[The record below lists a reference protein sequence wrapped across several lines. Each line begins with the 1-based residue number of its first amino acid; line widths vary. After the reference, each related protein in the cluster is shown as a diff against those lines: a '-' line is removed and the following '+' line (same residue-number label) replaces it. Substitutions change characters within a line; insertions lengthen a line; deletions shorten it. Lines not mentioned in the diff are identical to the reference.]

1 MSDNQNE
8 FLNRKRQKKI
18 EEIKKNMKIL
28 EPIFNNQAVKEVFK
42 GLENFKLEEFSKF
55 FQSLSNKEF
64 KSISTHKQSY
74 KVPIKLENLKFNPLQ
89 YDIDNS
95 NKPTIDNINKFV
107 IKNMGITTID
117 LNKKMNIE
125 NENKK
130 VNNNELINYDEFF
143 ELIRTN
149 IKNMISNNSTIN
161 YKSMKHIIKL
171 YTTFIH
177 MYGKIFDQDD
187 RILLGMVKDIF
198 QNSEENFNL
207 LCIYWLYSEYLLC
220 SKKVEFLRYDTLLN
234 EILVILNKEITHTDV
249 NLYTKLIS
257 NIPRYNIQFI
267 KYIVE
272 FNKNYIIQ
280 HFEELKTKSENK
292 VPIIEQ
298 LPYLN
303 SMRKIYIDIVKYEKI
318 SENDRERNRE
328 NFMEYLLDNFLEMTR
343 NDNYD
348 FNKRAIEFIIVN
360 IYTIGSFEENKI
372 KEFALNGLKDL
383 LLIKDI
389 ESEKAK
395 NDNLIKQKFP
405 LYLFV
410 CNIDPEVLYSSKNY
424 CLPNI
429 YSEAANIVRE
439 TLNQYLSQLL
449 AKINK
454 FNAVQ
459 LVNQCDEK
467 SEEIVLNVIE
477 IIYNNKNNLNEEK
490 LNDDKLNDDKL
501 YRSISKYYLD
511 LFPNLIQG
519 VISFSTKI
527 PLNDFFTDYN
537 FVLKKIQ
544 NSLNDT
550 SENNLNS
557 KILNKL
563 NNNDNNNDS
572 IKIFF
577 GDNSVNCKN
586 KIIFYIIYYYLKIK
600 EFFKDIINLFLNY
613 YIKIILDLKNKD
625 EELKKELFNFSQ
637 VCISNISVIDC
648 LESFNEI
655 FNFCK
660 NLPDEEK
667 QFIQNMIY
675 DLIIT
680 ILNGKINSKNSS
692 IEFNSVTF
700 DKLIEMMKKHD
711 IKFLIENFIP
721 KLDNKIKE
729 ELRAKD
735 LILFGDI

>member
-8 FLNRKRQKKI
+8 FLNRKRIEKKI
-18 EEIKKNMKIL
+18 EEIKKNMIKL
-28 EPIFNNQAVKEVFK
+28 EPIFNNQSVKEVFK

-64 KSISTHKQSY
+64 KSLSTHKQSS
-74 KVPIKLENLKFNPLQ
+74 KVPIKLENLKFNPFQ
-89 YDIDNS
+89 YDVDNS
-95 NKPTIDNINKFV
+95 NKPTIDNINNIV

-117 LNKKMNIE
+117 LKEKMNIE

-130 VNNNELINYDEFF
+130 VNSNELISFDEFF
-143 ELIRTN
+143 ELIRSN
-149 IKNMISNNSTIN
+149 IKNMISNNSSIN
-161 YKSMKHIIKL
+161 YKNMKHIIKL

-177 MYGKIFDQDD
+177 MNGKIFDQDD
-187 RILLGMVKDIF
+187 KILLGMVKDIS
-198 QNSEENFNL
+198 QNSEENFNS

-234 EILVILNKEITHTDV
+234 EILVLLSKEISHSDV

-267 KYIVE
+267 KYIIK
-272 FNKNYIIQ
+272 FNENYIIK

-303 SMRKIYIDIVKYEKI
+303 PMRKIYIDIVKYEKI
-318 SENDRERNRE
+318 SQNDRERNRE
-328 NFMEYLLDNFLEMTR
+328 IFMKLLLDNFLEMTR

-348 FNKRAIEFIIVN
+348 FNKRAIEFIILN
-360 IYTIGSFEENKI
+360 IYSIGSFEENKI
-372 KEFALNGLKDL
+372 KEFALDGLKDL
-383 LLIKDI
+383 LSIKDI

-410 CNIDPEVLYSSKNY
+410 CNIDPKVLYSSKNC

-439 TLNQYLSQLL
+439 TLNQYLPQLL

-459 LVNQCDEK
+459 LVSQCDEK

-477 IIYNNKNNLNEEK
+477 IIYNNKDNLNDE
-490 LNDDKLNDDKL
+490 KLNDDKL

-511 LFPNLIQG
+511 SFPNLIQG
-519 VISFSTKI
+519 VISFSNKI

-544 NSLNDT
+544 NSLKDT

-557 KILNKL
+557 QILNKL
-563 NNNDNNNDS
+563 NNSDNNNDS
-572 IKIFF
+572 IINIF
-577 GDNSVNCKN
+577 GENSINCKN
-586 KIIFYIIYYYLKIK
+586 KIIFYIIYYYLEIK

-625 EELKKELFNFSQ
+625 EELKNEIWNFGQ
-637 VCISNISVIDC
+637 VCIYKIRIVDF

-660 NLPDEEK
+660 NLPDDDK
-667 QFIQNMIY
+667 QFIQNLIY

-680 ILNGKINSKNSS
+680 ILNSKINLEKSS

-700 DKLIEMMKKHD
+700 DKLIEIMKKQD
-711 IKFLIENFIP
+711 MKFLKENFIP
-721 KLDNKIKE
+721 KLDNKIKD
-729 ELRAKD
+729 ELRSKD
-735 LILFGDI
+735 LILFADI

>member
-8 FLNRKRQKKI
+8 FLNRKRLEKKI
-18 EEIKKNMKIL
+18 EEIKKNMIKL

-64 KSISTHKQSY
+64 KSLSTHKQSS
-74 KVPIKLENLKFNPLQ
+74 KVPIKLENLNFNPFQ
-89 YDIDNS
+89 YDVDNS
-95 NKPTIDNINKFV
+95 NKPTIDNINNIV

-117 LNKKMNIE
+117 LNEKMNID

-130 VNNNELINYDEFF
+130 VNNNELISFDEFF

-149 IKNMISNNSTIN
+149 IKNMISNNSSIN
-161 YKSMKHIIKL
+161 YKNMKHIIKL

-177 MYGKIFDQDD
+177 MNGKIFDQDD
-187 RILLGMVKDIF
+187 KILLGMVKDIF

-234 EILVILNKEITHTDV
+234 EILVLLNKEISHSDV

-267 KYIVE
+267 KYIIK
-272 FNKNYIIQ
+272 FNENYIIK

-303 SMRKIYIDIVKYEKI
+303 PMRKIYIDIVKYEKI
-318 SENDRERNRE
+318 SQNDRERNRE
-328 NFMEYLLDNFLEMTR
+328 IFMKLLIDNFLEMTR

-348 FNKRAIEFIIVN
+348 FNKRATEFIILN
-360 IYTIGSFEENKI
+360 IYSIGSFEENKI
-372 KEFALNGLKDL
+372 KEFALDGIKDL
-383 LLIKDI
+383 LSIKDI

-410 CNIDPEVLYSSKNY
+410 CNIDPKVLYSSKNC

-439 TLNQYLSQLL
+439 FLNQYLPQLL

-459 LVNQCDEK
+459 LVSQCDEK

-477 IIYNNKNNLNEEK
+477 IIYNIKNNLNDEK
-490 LNDDKLNDDKL
+490 LIDDKL

-511 LFPNLIQG
+511 SFPNLIKG
-519 VISFSTKI
+519 VISFSNKI
-527 PLNDFFTDYN
+527 PLSDFFTDYN

-544 NSLNDT
+544 NSLKDT

-557 KILNKL
+557 QILNKL
-563 NNNDNNNDS
+563 NNSDNNNDS
-572 IKIFF
+572 IINIF
-577 GDNSVNCKN
+577 GENSTNCKN
-586 KIIFYIIYYYLKIK
+586 KIIFYIIYYYLEIK

-625 EELKKELFNFSQ
+625 EEFKNELLNFSH
-637 VCISNISVIDC
+637 VCISNISTIDF
-648 LESFNEI
+648 LESINEI
-655 FNFCK
+655 FNFSK
-660 NLPDEEK
+660 NLPDEDK
-667 QFIQNMIY
+667 QFIQNIIY
-675 DLIIT
+675 DLIIN
-680 ILNGKINSKNSS
+680 ILNSKINLENSS

-700 DKLIEMMKKHD
+700 DKLIEIMKKHD
-711 IKFLIENFIP
+711 MKFLKENFIP
-721 KLDNKIKE
+721 KLDNKIKD
-729 ELRAKD
+729 ELRSKD
-735 LILFGDI
+735 LILFADI

>member
-8 FLNRKRQKKI
+8 FLNRKRIEKKI
-18 EEIKKNMKIL
+18 EEIKKNMIKL

-64 KSISTHKQSY
+64 KSLSTHKQSS
-74 KVPIKLENLKFNPLQ
+74 KVPIKLENLKFNPFQ
-89 YDIDNS
+89 YDVDNS
-95 NKPTIDNINKFV
+95 NKPTIDNINNIV

-117 LNKKMNIE
+117 LKEKMNIE

-130 VNNNELINYDEFF
+130 VNSNELISFDEFF
-143 ELIRTN
+143 ELIRSN
-149 IKNMISNNSTIN
+149 IKNMISNNSSIN
-161 YKSMKHIIKL
+161 YKNMKHIIKL

-177 MYGKIFDQDD
+177 MNGKIFDQDD
-187 RILLGMVKDIF
+187 KILLGMVKDIS
-198 QNSEENFNL
+198 QNSEENFNS

-234 EILVILNKEITHTDV
+234 EILVLLSKEISHSDV

-267 KYIVE
+267 KYIIK
-272 FNKNYIIQ
+272 FNENYIIK

-303 SMRKIYIDIVKYEKI
+303 PMRKIYIDIVKYEKI
-318 SENDRERNRE
+318 SQNDRERNRE
-328 NFMEYLLDNFLEMTR
+328 IFMKLLLDNFLEMTR

-348 FNKRAIEFIIVN
+348 FNKRAIEFIILN
-360 IYTIGSFEENKI
+360 IYSIGSFEENKI
-372 KEFALNGLKDL
+372 KEFALDGLKDL
-383 LLIKDI
+383 LSIKDI

-410 CNIDPEVLYSSKNY
+410 CNIDPKVLYSSKNC

-439 TLNQYLSQLL
+439 TLNQYLPQLL

-459 LVNQCDEK
+459 LVSQCDEK

-477 IIYNNKNNLNEEK
+477 IIYNNKDNLNDE
-490 LNDDKLNDDKL
+490 KLNDDKL

-511 LFPNLIQG
+511 SFPNLIQG
-519 VISFSTKI
+519 VISFSNKI

-544 NSLNDT
+544 NSLKDT

-557 KILNKL
+557 QILNKL
-563 NNNDNNNDS
+563 NNSDNNNDS
-572 IKIFF
+572 IINIF
-577 GDNSVNCKN
+577 GENSINCKN
-586 KIIFYIIYYYLKIK
+586 KIIFYIIYYYLEIK

-625 EELKKELFNFSQ
+625 EELKNEIWNFGQ
-637 VCISNISVIDC
+637 VCIYKIRIVDF

-660 NLPDEEK
+660 NLPDDDK
-667 QFIQNMIY
+667 QFIQNLIY

-680 ILNGKINSKNSS
+680 ILNSKINLEKSS

-700 DKLIEMMKKHD
+700 DKLIEIMKKQD
-711 IKFLIENFIP
+711 MKFLKENFIP
-721 KLDNKIKE
+721 KLDNKIKD
-729 ELRAKD
+729 ELRSKD
-735 LILFGDI
+735 LILFADI

>member
-8 FLNRKRQKKI
+8 FLNRKRIEKKI
-18 EEIKKNMKIL
+18 EEIKKNMIKL

-64 KSISTHKQSY
+64 KSLSTHKQSS
-74 KVPIKLENLKFNPLQ
+74 KVPIKLENLNFNPFQ
-89 YDIDNS
+89 YDVDNS
-95 NKPTIDNINKFV
+95 NKPTIDNINNIV

-117 LNKKMNIE
+117 LNEKMNID

-130 VNNNELINYDEFF
+130 VNNNELISFDEFF
-143 ELIRTN
+143 ELIRSN
-149 IKNMISNNSTIN
+149 IKNMISNNSSIN
-161 YKSMKHIIKL
+161 YKNMKHIIKL

-177 MYGKIFDQDD
+177 MNGKIFDQDD
-187 RILLGMVKDIF
+187 KILLGMVKDIS
-198 QNSEENFNL
+198 QNSEENFNS

-234 EILVILNKEITHTDV
+234 EILVLLNKEISHSDV

-267 KYIVE
+267 KYIIK
-272 FNKNYIIQ
+272 FNENYIIK

-303 SMRKIYIDIVKYEKI
+303 PMRKIYIDIVKYEKI
-318 SENDRERNRE
+318 SQNDRERNRE
-328 NFMEYLLDNFLEMTR
+328 IFMKLLIDNFLEMTR

-348 FNKRAIEFIIVN
+348 FNKRVTDFIILN
-360 IYTIGSFEENKI
+360 IYSIGSFEENKI
-372 KEFALNGLKDL
+372 KEFALDGIKDL
-383 LLIKDI
+383 LSIKGI

-410 CNIDPEVLYSSKNY
+410 CNIDPKVLYSSKNC

-439 TLNQYLSQLL
+439 TLNQYLPQLL

-459 LVNQCDEK
+459 LVSQCDEK

-477 IIYNNKNNLNEEK
+477 IIYNIKNNLNDEK
-490 LNDDKLNDDKL
+490 LIDDKL

-511 LFPNLIQG
+511 SFPNLIKG
-519 VISFSTKI
+519 VISFSNKI
-527 PLNDFFTDYN
+527 PLSDFFTDYN

-544 NSLNDT
+544 NSLKDT

-557 KILNKL
+557 QILNKL
-563 NNNDNNNDS
+563 NNSDNNNDS
-572 IKIFF
+572 IINIF
-577 GDNSVNCKN
+577 GENSTNCKN
-586 KIIFYIIYYYLKIK
+586 KIIFYIIYYYLEIK

-625 EELKKELFNFSQ
+625 EELKNELLNFSQ

-700 DKLIEMMKKHD
+700 DKLIEIMKKHD
-711 IKFLIENFIP
+711 MKFLKENFIP
-721 KLDNKIKE
+721 KLDNKIKD
-729 ELRAKD
+729 ELRSKD
-735 LILFGDI
+735 LILFADI

>member
-8 FLNRKRQKKI
+8 FLNRKRIEKKI
-18 EEIKKNMKIL
+18 EEIKKNMIKL

-64 KSISTHKQSY
+64 KSLSTHKQSS
-74 KVPIKLENLKFNPLQ
+74 KVPIKLENLKFNPFQ
-89 YDIDNS
+89 YDVDNS
-95 NKPTIDNINKFV
+95 NKPTIDNINNIV

-117 LNKKMNIE
+117 LKEKMNIE

-130 VNNNELINYDEFF
+130 VNSNELISFDEFF
-143 ELIRTN
+143 ELIRSN
-149 IKNMISNNSTIN
+149 IKNMISNNSSIN
-161 YKSMKHIIKL
+161 YKNMKHIIKL

-177 MYGKIFDQDD
+177 MNGKIFDQDD
-187 RILLGMVKDIF
+187 KILLGMVKDIS
-198 QNSEENFNL
+198 QNSEENFNS

-234 EILVILNKEITHTDV
+234 EILVLLSKEISHSDV

-267 KYIVE
+267 KYIIK
-272 FNKNYIIQ
+272 FNENYIIK

-303 SMRKIYIDIVKYEKI
+303 PMRKIYIDIVKYEKI
-318 SENDRERNRE
+318 SQNDRERNRE
-328 NFMEYLLDNFLEMTR
+328 IFMKLLLDNFLEMTR

-348 FNKRAIEFIIVN
+348 FNKRAIEFIILN
-360 IYTIGSFEENKI
+360 IYSIGSFEENKI
-372 KEFALNGLKDL
+372 KEFALDGLKDL
-383 LLIKDI
+383 LSIKDI

-410 CNIDPEVLYSSKNY
+410 CNIDPKVLYSSKNC

-439 TLNQYLSQLL
+439 TLNQYLPQLL

-459 LVNQCDEK
+459 LVSQCDEK

-477 IIYNNKNNLNEEK
+477 IIYNNKDNLNDE
-490 LNDDKLNDDKL
+490 KLNDDKL

-511 LFPNLIQG
+511 SFPNLIQG
-519 VISFSTKI
+519 VISFSNKI

-544 NSLNDT
+544 NSLKDT

-557 KILNKL
+557 QILNKL
-563 NNNDNNNDS
+563 NNSDNNNDS
-572 IKIFF
+572 IINIF
-577 GDNSVNCKN
+577 GENSTNCKN
-586 KIIFYIIYYYLKIK
+586 KIIFYIIYYYLEIK

-625 EELKKELFNFSQ
+625 EELKNEIWNFGQ
-637 VCISNISVIDC
+637 VCIYKIRIVDF

-660 NLPDEEK
+660 NLPDDDK
-667 QFIQNMIY
+667 QFIQNLIY

-680 ILNGKINSKNSS
+680 ILNSKINLEKSS

-700 DKLIEMMKKHD
+700 DKLIEIMKKQD
-711 IKFLIENFIP
+711 MKFLKENFIP
-721 KLDNKIKE
+721 KLDNKIKD
-729 ELRAKD
+729 ELRSKD
-735 LILFGDI
+735 LILFADI